1 MSHHD
6 DGKLPAAAATATHLA
21 HPGACRN
28 CEAPLTGPYCA
39 QCGQHAHESAR
50 NLSAVVHNAWH
61 DLTHVDGR
69 LWLTLY
75 LLLVRPGRLTVD
87 YFEEKRAR
95 YLPPVR
101 LYLVLSLAFFSVN
114 ALHTPPAER
123 AGVAPATAGLASPA
137 PAPAA
142 RTASGPTTGQ
152 TTGQAADEPDDLRV
166 ELDGACGHVDIAGIG
181 WLTSRARAA
190 CERAR
195 RMPTDEFL
203 GALAH
208 NVPKMM
214 FVFLPLMAAVMCLLY
229 WRPRRYYVEHLVFL
243 LHNHSALYLAFL
255 LLNLAGLL
263 GGLWLPLG
271 TLTAVLGIA
280 TAVYVPL
287 YPYRAMRRYY
297 GQGRL
302 LTLAKYATLALA
314 YLVCLLLTLAG
325 TAAVT
330 ALGH

>member
-1 MSHHD
+1 MSDHD
-6 DGKLPAAAATATHLA
+6 AGKLPSASATARTPDPH
-21 HPGACRN
+21 GACRN

-50 NLSAVVHNAWH
+50 NLGAVVHNAWH

-69 LWLTLY
+69 LWPTLY
-75 LLLVRPGRLTVD
+75 LLLLRPGRLTVD
-87 YFEEKRAR
+87 YFQEKRAR

-101 LYLVLSLAFFSVN
+101 LYLVLSLAFFTVN

-123 AGVAPATAGLASPA
+123 IRGTPATPGVARPAAGPEAPTATGETAATA
-137 PAPAA
+137 
-142 RTASGPTTGQ
+142 
-152 TTGQAADEPDDLRV
+152 ADDPDDLRV
-166 ELDGACGHVDIAGIG
+166 KLGGACDHVDIAGIG
-181 WLTSRARAA
+181 WLTTRARAA

-195 RMPTDEFL
+195 RMPPDEFL
-203 GALAH
+203 AALAH

-263 GGLWLPLG
+263 GGLWVALG
-271 TLTAVLGIA
+271 SLTWILGIA
-280 TAVYVPL
+280 TFVYVPV

>member
-1 MSHHD
+1 MSDHD
-6 DGKLPAAAATATHLA
+6 AGKPPTASATARAVYPH
-21 HPGACRN
+21 GACRN

-50 NLSAVVHNAWH
+50 NLAAVVHNAWH

-69 LWLTLY
+69 LWPTLY
-75 LLLVRPGRLTVD
+75 LLLLRPGRLTVD
-87 YFEEKRAR
+87 YFQEKRAR

-101 LYLVLSLAFFSVN
+101 LYLVLSLAFFTVN
-114 ALHTPPAER
+114 ALQSPHAER
-123 AGVAPATAGLASPA
+123 AQVAPVTA
-137 PAPAA
+137 
-142 RTASGPTTGQ
+142 
-152 TTGQAADEPDDLRV
+152 AADEAGDDAGTVRD
-166 ELDGACGHVDIAGIG
+166 LDLKLDAPCEHIDIAGIG
-181 WLTSRARAA
+181 WLTTRARAA

-203 GALAH
+203 AALAH

-263 GGLWLPLG
+263 GRLWPPLG
-271 TLTAVLGIA
+271 TLTVVVGVA
-280 TAVYVPL
+280 TVIYVPF

>member
-1 MSHHD
+1 MSEPHASQAPTRAALTHHAV
-6 DGKLPAAAATATHLA
+6 GHA
-21 HPGACRN
+21 ACRN
-28 CEAPLTGPYCA
+28 CEAPLAGPYCA

-50 NLSAVVHNAWH
+50 ELSAVLHNAWH
-61 DLTHVDGR
+61 DLTHLDGR
-69 LWLTLY
+69 LWPTLY
-75 LLLVRPGRLTVD
+75 FLLLRPGRLTVD
-87 YFEEKRAR
+87 YFQEKRAR

-101 LYLVLSLAFFSVN
+101 LYLVLSLAFFTVN
-114 ALHTPPAER
+114 ALQAPPAGSVR
-123 AGVAPATAGLASPA
+123 AAAEAHQPA
-137 PAPAA
+137 PAQSGTPAE
-142 RTASGPTTGQ
+142 G
-152 TTGQAADEPDDLRV
+152 AAEPDDFRITI
-166 ELDGACGHVDIAGIG
+166 EEACEHIDIAGVG

-195 RMPTDEFL
+195 HMPAEEFL
-203 GALAH
+203 VALAH

-255 LLNLAGLL
+255 LLDLCAAL
-263 GGLWLPLG
+263 GRLWSPFG
-271 TLTAVLGIA
+271 TLTVLLGIA
-280 TAVYVPL
+280 TAIYVPT
-287 YPYRAMRRYY
+287 YPYRAQRRYY

-302 LTLAKYATLALA
+302 LTLAKFTVLTLA
-314 YLVCLLLTLAG
+314 YLLCLVLTLAG

>member
-1 MSHHD
+1 MQASGTMSDHD
-6 DGKLPAAAATATHLA
+6 AGKLPSASATARTPDPH
-21 HPGACRN
+21 GACRN

-50 NLSAVVHNAWH
+50 NLGAVVHNAWH

-69 LWLTLY
+69 LWPTLY
-75 LLLVRPGRLTVD
+75 LLLLRPGRLTVD
-87 YFEEKRAR
+87 YFQEKRAR

-101 LYLVLSLAFFSVN
+101 LYLVLSLAFFTVN
-114 ALHTPPAER
+114 ALQSPHAER
-123 AGVAPATAGLASPA
+123 AQVAPVTA
-137 PAPAA
+137 
-142 RTASGPTTGQ
+142 
-152 TTGQAADEPDDLRV
+152 AADEAGDDAGTVRD
-166 ELDGACGHVDIAGIG
+166 LDLKLDAPCEHIDIAGIG
-181 WLTSRARAA
+181 WLTTRARAA

-203 GALAH
+203 AALAH

-263 GGLWLPLG
+263 GGLWVALG
-271 TLTAVLGIA
+271 SLTWILGIA
-280 TAVYVPL
+280 TFVYVPV

>member
-1 MSHHD
+1 MSDHD
-6 DGKLPAAAATATHLA
+6 AGKLPSASATARTPDPH
-21 HPGACRN
+21 GACRN

-50 NLSAVVHNAWH
+50 NLAAVVHNAWH

-69 LWLTLY
+69 LWPTLY
-75 LLLVRPGRLTVD
+75 LLLLRPGRLTVD
-87 YFEEKRAR
+87 YFQEKRAR

-101 LYLVLSLAFFSVN
+101 LYLVLSLAFFTVN
-114 ALHTPPAER
+114 ALQSPHAER
-123 AGVAPATAGLASPA
+123 AQVAPVTA
-137 PAPAA
+137 
-142 RTASGPTTGQ
+142 
-152 TTGQAADEPDDLRV
+152 AADEAGDDAGTVRD
-166 ELDGACGHVDIAGIG
+166 LDLKLDAPCEHIDIAGIG
-181 WLTSRARAA
+181 WLTTRARAA

-203 GALAH
+203 AALAH

-263 GGLWLPLG
+263 GRLWPPLG
-271 TLTAVLGIA
+271 TLTVVVGVA
-280 TAVYVPL
+280 TVIYVPF